1 MNTEYFI
8 IFLIIITGMLLVIQ
22 RTDPKKRRIVIFVML
37 LPALLLRNFAN
48 YREVSSEALTAL
60 LVAIFLNVVFWLF
73 IGRYNP
79 PRSSDEIK
87 VLGLDD

>member
-1 MNTEYFI
+1 MNTEYFL
-8 IFLIIITGMLLVIQ
+8 IFLVIITALLLIIQ
-22 RTDPKKRRIVIFVML
+22 RTDPNKRRLVIFVML

-48 YREVSSEALTAL
+48 YRDVSSEALTAL
-60 LVAIFLNVVFWLF
+60 WVAIFLNVMFWLL